1 MAIYDARGKPMH
13 LKIRREGQWQ
23 FRPRWIVMGAGLLAA
38 ALGLSVFWQNLTPEE
53 LAVLAPETGIASAAE
68 MPAVVVVSRPVNEE
82 AVPAGPAAPDWSVRY
97 QVPEA
102 DDAGEDYF
110 RDTLFIGDSIT
121 TGIPLYRAM
130 SGAQTVA
137 ATGINPD
144 TILTKPVIRDADGNL
159 QTVLE
164 AMSVLTPKKIFV
176 QLGANGIAWIDKET
190 FIERYR
196 TLIEAI
202 RAQHPDA
209 SLGVQ
214 SIFPVTKEKSL
225 SENGA
230 YANEKIDAYNNALME
245 LCETEGIAYLN
256 VAEAFKEADG
266 ALAPGASADGIH
278 IGPRYYEIWARYLR
292 THPLPEA
299 DGAKPKEQG
308 EAV

>member
-1 MAIYDARGKPMH
+1 MR
-13 LKIRREGQWQ
+13 LKIRREGQRQ
-23 FRPRWIVMGAGLLAA
+23 FRPQWILMGAGLVSVALA
-38 ALGLSVFWQNLTPEE
+38 LSVFWQRLTPEN
-53 LAVLAPETGIASAAE
+53 LAVLALDAGIANAAQ
-68 MPAVVVVSRPVNEE
+68 MPAVVVVSRPVPAAEE
-82 AVPAGPAAPDWSVRY
+82 AVSPQPAAPDWSVRY
-97 QVPEA
+97 QVPAAE
-102 DDAGEDYF
+102 DAGEDYF
-110 RDTLFIGDSIT
+110 QGTLFVGDSIT

-144 TILTKPVIRDADGNL
+144 TILTKPVIRDTDGNL
-159 QTVLE
+159 RTVLE
-164 AMSVLTPKKIFV
+164 AMSALTPQKIFI
-176 QLGANGIAWIDKET
+176 QLGANGIAWIGEDA

-209 SLGVQ
+209 MLGVQ

-230 YANEKIDAYNNALME
+230 YANEKIDAYNEALME
-245 LCETEGIAYLN
+245 LCEEEGVAYLN

-266 ALAPGASADGIH
+266 ALAPGVSADGIH

-292 THPLPEA
+292 THPLS
-299 DGAKPKEQG
+299 DTDSAKPKEQG
-308 EAV
+308 ETV